1 MADPRSPARP
11 SLARFRVLAAGSMVS
26 TFGGYLNMVALNL
39 FVYQATGSAVG
50 VGAFLA
56 LRLGCGFVA
65 GLGAGW
71 VAARLPRRAVLIG
84 SNLVQAA
91 SLTALAVSPEPVQLT
106 LLPVVAV
113 VSGVLGTVS
122 AVVLRSSVPDLVG
135 PEHRVAANGLLV
147 TGRAVATAAGF
158 AAGAVLVG
166 WLGYRAAFA
175 VDAATF
181 LAPALILLLVPMP
194 FARPRRDSAPVRRER
209 HDKTWRRTAFA
220 ALATTPVIAVIVAV
234 RAADAFGSASHNVGL
249 PVYATQ
255 IRPGDP
261 AGFVGTF
268 FAVWAV
274 GLIVAHQAV
283 RLARRRLGAAYD
295 DPARTQRGFIIG
307 TCVMSI
313 AFVVAF
319 AGLPT
324 AGMLGVALVAGIA
337 DGYTEITYSTRLQ
350 AEPEPAR
357 GYAFGLTAM
366 AENGG
371 FGAGMLV
378 AGGLID
384 LWGPF
389 TTALAMHGVVVL
401 LAVALSAR
409 IGLARAK
416 PAAAPGPASTGPAT
430 TGPASTGPA
439 TTGPATTGP
448 ATTGPATTGP
458 ASTGSASPGPAAR
471 EESHA
476 ARDERPA
483 G

>member
-1 MADPRSPARP
+1 MADLRSRARPEP
-11 SLARFRVLAAGSMVS
+11 SLARFRVLAAGSMIS

-84 SNLVQAA
+84 SHLVQAA
-91 SLTALAVSPEPVQLT
+91 SLTALAVSPEPAQIA

-122 AVVLRSSVPDLVG
+122 AVVLRSSVPGLVG

-158 AAGAVLVG
+158 ATGAVLVG

-181 LAPALILLLVPMP
+181 LAPALVLLLVPMP
-194 FARPRRDSAPVRRER
+194 FERPRPDATPVRER
-209 HDKTWRRTAFA
+209 HGRTWRRTAFA

-274 GLIVAHQAV
+274 GLIVAHQGV

-295 DPARTQRGFIIG
+295 DPVRTQRGFVIG

-313 AFVVAF
+313 AFVAAF

-378 AGGLID
+378 AGGLIE
-384 LWGPF
+384 LWGPL
-389 TTALAMHGVVVL
+389 TTALAMHGVVVI
-401 LAVALSAR
+401 LAVLLSAR
-409 IGLARAK
+409 TGLARVR
-416 PAAAPGPASTGPAT
+416 PAASARARAAASARVRPAAPGRAR
-430 TGPASTGPA
+430 
-439 TTGPATTGP
+439 
-448 ATTGPATTGP
+448 
-458 ASTGSASPGPAAR
+458 PAAR
-471 EESHA
+471 EEPHA
-476 ARDERPA
+476 APDERPA